1 METRWLSL
9 GGSLLMESV
18 AGSSYA
24 LSVYG
29 PQLKALL
36 NLTQAQLNTVGS
48 AGNIGSYSVI
58 ESGFLFDAYGPV
70 PTGLVGATLSALGYA
85 ALWAAATGRLPGTTA
100 MLAAAT
106 FCWSH
111 GSSFLDVCAVS
122 TSIRNFPHDR
132 GRVIGLTKS
141 LYGISAS
148 VLVLCYSSLYKPD
161 VVGFLRFLAV
171 LIATVAAASAL
182 GIRLA
187 PVAHTSALTRL
198 EKAKLWV
205 AMGGVVALAAYV
217 TALSLLQSSKVVDD
231 APVFAYVLPAL
242 IAVQLVVAAPP
253 ALTAAVMGLC
263 VASDDDGSGGGVGGK
278 APQVPAR
285 ASGNGDAGAL
295 GGTSAPLLSDGSDG
309 DERAS
314 ITAPAAPVGPREGA
328 TFVQGALTVD
338 MLLIGFYLFSATGAG
353 LCIINNLGSITQSL
367 GARECFASVT
377 RVCVGRSRR
386 EGVGR
391 MYLRGRHVE
400 YA

>member
-70 PTGLVGATLSALGYA
+70 PTGLVGAALSAVGYT
-85 ALWAAATGRLPGTTA
+85 ALWAAATGRLPGNTA
-100 MLAAAT
+100 MLSAAT

-148 VLVLCYSSLYKPD
+148 VLVLCYASLYKPD
-161 VVGFLRFLAV
+161 VVGFLAFLAV
-171 LIATVAAASAL
+171 LIASVAATSAL
-182 GIRLA
+182 CIRLA
-187 PVAHTSALTRL
+187 PVSNTPPLTPV
-198 EKAKLWV
+198 EKLKLWV

-217 TALSLLQSSKVVDD
+217 TSLSLLQSSKVVSD
-231 APVFAYVLPAL
+231 APLFAYVLPAI
-242 IAVQLVVAAPP
+242 IAVQLIVVTPP
-253 ALTAAVMGLC
+253 GLTAAVLGRC
-263 VASDDDGSGGGVGGK
+263 VAGGGEGGGGGGK
-278 APQVPAR
+278 EPPAVVLPP
-285 ASGNGDAGAL
+285 A
-295 GGTSAPLLSDGSDG
+295 GTSAPLLSDASDD
-309 DERAS
+309 DEDGEGT
-314 ITAPAAPVGPREGA
+314 TAVAVRG
-328 TFVQGALTVD
+328 
-338 MLLIGFYLFSATGAG
+338 G
-353 LCIINNLGSITQSL
+353 LHLQS
-367 GARECFASVT
+367 
-377 RVCVGRSRR
+377 
-386 EGVGR
+386 
-391 MYLRGRHVE
+391 
-400 YA
+400 